1 MSKDRIPA
9 DYFSRIKNQEI
20 LNAANISLFDS
31 KLRLFFLSCM
41 LIFLMTTC
49 SAFCYCTVPCVCL
62 LQSVCC
68 FAYFNINIQTETM
81 IYLYVYR

>member
-20 LNAANISLFDS
+20 LNAANISLFES

-41 LIFLMTTC
+41 LIFLMT
-49 SAFCYCTVPCVCL
+49 SLAFKM
-62 LQSVCC
+62 QMQKIEIEKNISKEGERSVQ
-68 FAYFNINIQTETM
+68 IVHGSDVW
-81 IYLYVYR
+81 L